1 MNDRPQVSE
10 VDGLKLEAAMLR
22 AQLAESQAINAQQVW
37 QKHRDDFAVMAK
49 GLEVDGYQLHR
60 TNDGAWIY
68 QPTPV
73 REMA

>member
-1 MNDRPQVSE
+1 MNDKPLVSE

-37 QKHRDDFAVMAK
+37 QKHRDEFNGMAK

-60 TNDGAWIY
+60 TNDGAWVY
-68 QPTPV
+68 QPMPAA
-73 REMA
+73 REA